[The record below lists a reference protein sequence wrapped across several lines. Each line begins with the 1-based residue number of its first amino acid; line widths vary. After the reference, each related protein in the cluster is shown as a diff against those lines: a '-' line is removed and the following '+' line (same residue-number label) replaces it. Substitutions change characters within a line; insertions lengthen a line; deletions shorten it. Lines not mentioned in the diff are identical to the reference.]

1 MGKTIDHNTLAYCSK
16 EAESFVAEKCDTIY
30 IPSFDLWSVFTIE
43 SFMEY
48 ITVAFLL
55 RPDTQALKILM
66 TDNTI
71 IKKFDSI

>member
-1 MGKTIDHNTLAYCSK
+1 M
-16 EAESFVAEKCDTIY
+16 AEKCDTIY

-43 SFMEY
+43 SLMEY

-66 TDNTI
+66 IDNTI
-71 IKKFDSI
+71 IKTFDHSIFFFQNRVRQTGSKTVRP